1 MSTQDE
7 QASEAGQRCCERG
20 GGRGGGRGRGG
31 VLEPAVLAAVAAGG
45 THGYDLIRQLE
56 SITGGAMVAD
66 PGGVYRILRRL
77 EEDGLVVSSWAE
89 SESGPQRRE
98 YDITDNGRD
107 ALLWWAQHLSER
119 ARIFQTIADAAT
131 AASASTPG
139 SSGESAGKEQS

>member
-7 QASEAGQRCCERG
+7 HASQTGQRCCERG

-56 SITGGAMVAD
+56 SITGGALVAD

-77 EEDGLVVSSWAE
+77 EEDGFAVSSWAE
-89 SESGPQRRE
+89 SEAGPQRRE
-98 YDITDNGRD
+98 YAITDDGRD

-131 AASASTPG
+131 AASASNPG
-139 SSGESAGKEQS
+139 SSSESAGKEQS